1 MSNKFEEKEFSEE
14 FDSSMWKK
22 LFALF
27 RPYYKHVAFLALLNI
42 LIALSDVIFPLMNR
56 QAMDHFAVGS
66 GTNEELIRFIVL
78 YFLLILVTA
87 FMHLIFF
94 RIAGSAEMGFAYD
107 LRQRCFEK
115 LQNLPFSYYDVT
127 PTGWLLSRLTS
138 DISRLAEILAWSLS
152 EFAWGIPLIIFSTVV
167 MLRTNLQLAL
177 MVLIVVP
184 VLAFVTFYF
193 QKRVLRSYRKV
204 RKFNSVITNDFNE
217 GINGA
222 KTTKTLVLEDT
233 NFKEFKDDTAKMR
246 DSSIKAAK
254 LVSIYRPLIMFIS
267 SFTLALIIWIGGNLV
282 FGKVIGFGVLMMFT
296 EYAQRFFEPLHSIAM
311 IMQEI
316 QMAQASGERII
327 SLMNSDIKLKDS
339 DEVIKRYG
347 TILDPNPSEYE
358 SIKGDVEFRHVD
370 FSYIEEEPVLTD
382 FNLKVNAGQTIALV
396 GETGSGKSTIV
407 NLLCRFYEPVNGQL
421 LIDGV
426 DYRERS
432 IGWLHSKLGYVLQA
446 PHLFSGTIKDN
457 IRFGK
462 LDATDEEIENA
473 AKLVH
478 AHEFIM
484 QFKDGY
490 QTDVGESGSRLSTG
504 QKQLISFARA
514 ILADP
519 AIFVLDEATAS
530 IDTETEHII
539 QNAIETI
546 MSERTSFV
554 VAHRLSTIVNADRI
568 LVIKKG
574 QIVEDGTHRELMKLK
589 GYYYRLYTN
598 QFEEDKIRESLT
610 NTAPATV
617 VE

>member
-27 RPYYKHVAFLALLNI
+27 RPFYKHMAALALLNA

-56 QAMDHFAVGS
+56 RAMDHFAVGS
-66 GTNEELIRFIVL
+66 GTNEELIGFIIM
-78 YFLLILVTA
+78 YFLLILITA
-87 FMHLIFF
+87 LMHLFYF
-94 RIAGSAEMGFAYD
+94 RVAGAAEMGFAYN
-107 LRQRCFEK
+107 LRQKCFEK

-138 DISRLAEILAWSLS
+138 DISRLAEILAWSLT
-152 EFAWGIPLIIFSTVV
+152 EFAWGIPLIVFSTIV
-167 MLRTNLQLAL
+167 MLRTNVQLAL

-184 VLAFVTFYF
+184 ILAFVTFYF

-233 NFKEFKDDTAKMR
+233 NFKEFKNDTAKMR
-246 DSSIKAAK
+246 EASVKAAK
-254 LVSIYRPLIMFIS
+254 IVSIYRPLATFLS
-267 SFTLALIIWIGGNLV
+267 SFTLALILWIGGTLV
-282 FGKVIGFGVLMMFT
+282 FKKTIGFGILMMFT
-296 EYAQRFFEPLHSIAM
+296 EYAQRFFEPLQSIAM
-311 IMQEI
+311 IMQDI

-327 SLMNSDIKLKDS
+327 SLMNYEIKLKDS
-339 DEVIKRYG
+339 DEVVARYG
-347 TILDPNPSEYE
+347 TILDPKPQEYE
-358 SIKGDVEFRHVD
+358 KIKGDVEFRNVD

-407 NLLCRFYEPVNGQL
+407 NLLCRFYEPVKGQL

-432 IGWLHSKLGYVLQA
+432 IGWLHSNLGYVLQA

-574 QIVEDGTHRELMKLK
+574 KIVEDGTHSSLMKLK

-598 QFEEDKIRESLT
+598 QFEEDMVRESLT
-610 NTAPATV
+610 RTATAGMI
-617 VE
+617 E

>member
-87 FMHLIFF
+87 LMHLIFF

-347 TILDPNPSEYE
+347 TILDPNPFEYE

-382 FNLKVNAGQTIALV
+382 FNLMVNAGQTIALV

-610 NTAPATV
+610 NTAPAAV

>member
-152 EFAWGIPLIIFSTVV
+152 EFAWGIPLILFSTIV

-246 DSSIKAAK
+246 ESSVKAAK

-327 SLMNSDIKLKDS
+327 SLMNSEIKLKDS
-339 DEVIKRYG
+339 DEVVARYG
-347 TILDPNPSEYE
+347 TILDPKPSEYE
-358 SIKGDVEFRHVD
+358 DIKGDVEFRNVD

-407 NLLCRFYEPVNGQL
+407 NLLCRFYEPVKGQL
-421 LIDGV
+421 LIDGI

-610 NTAPATV
+610 STAPAAM

>member
-1 MSNKFEEKEFSEE
+1 
-14 FDSSMWKK
+14 
-22 LFALF
+22 
-27 RPYYKHVAFLALLNI
+27 
-42 LIALSDVIFPLMNR
+42 
-56 QAMDHFAVGS
+56 
-66 GTNEELIRFIVL
+66 
-78 YFLLILVTA
+78 
-87 FMHLIFF
+87 
-94 RIAGSAEMGFAYD
+94 
-107 LRQRCFEK
+107 
-115 LQNLPFSYYDVT
+115 
-127 PTGWLLSRLTS
+127 
-138 DISRLAEILAWSLS
+138 
-152 EFAWGIPLIIFSTVV
+152 
-167 MLRTNLQLAL
+167 
-177 MVLIVVP
+177 VP
-184 VLAFVTFYF
+184 ILAFVTFYF

-233 NFKEFKDDTAKMR
+233 NFKEFKNDTAKMR
-246 DSSIKAAK
+246 ESSVKAAK
-254 LVSIYRPLIMFIS
+254 IVSIYRPLVTFLS
-267 SFTLALIIWIGGNLV
+267 SFTLALILWIGGTLV
-282 FGKVIGFGVLMMFT
+282 FKKTIGFGILMMFT
-296 EYAQRFFEPLHSIAM
+296 EYAQRFFEPLQSIAM

-327 SLMNSDIKLKDS
+327 SLMNSEIKLKDS
-339 DEVIKRYG
+339 DEVIARYG
-347 TILDPNPSEYE
+347 TILDPKPQEYE
-358 SIKGDVEFRHVD
+358 KIKGDVEFRNVD

-407 NLLCRFYEPVNGQL
+407 NLLCRFYEPVKGQL

-432 IGWLHSKLGYVLQA
+432 IGWLHSNLGYVLQA

-574 QIVEDGTHRELMKLK
+574 KIVEDGTHSSLMKLK

-598 QFEEDKIRESLT
+598 QFEEDMVRESLT
-610 NTAPATV
+610 RTATAGMI
-617 VE
+617 E

>member
-598 QFEEDKIRESLT
+598 QFEEDKIRESLA
-610 NTAPATV
+610 NTAPAAV